1 MEQRICF
8 TLLAHVVIF
17 AMHFSPTLSDA
28 ETWSISVGCFPRY
41 MSPLI
46 KVITQIAACL
56 LGLASLLSCGL
67 ILWLAGPTLHFTVIF
82 LLYFFVEI
90 CVLVHWD
97 EFLEWLLGMVA
108 CRGSIGE
115 ILPKAQSMWLQ
126 LFGGGATELPMIICH
141 PCNLE
146 AEHAGNPWKRKC
158 LFWIIIFSG
167 FQKQGQHILLVAVA
181 GQSPCRC
188 PNISGKFKTI
198 SFPETGTLWSTL
210 PAAHGTA
217 PHSYLA
223 DLSMVN
229 WWWFPMQT
237 TRNT

>member
-67 ILWLAGPTLHFTVIF
+67 ILWLAGPTLHVTVSS
-82 LLYFFVEI
+82 V
-90 CVLVHWD
+90 VLFCWNLRSGPLGWISGMTFGYGGMSRFHWRNLT
-97 EFLEWLLGMVA
+97 EGTVYVTSAVRW
-108 CRGSIGE
+108 RG
-115 ILPKAQSMWLQ
+115 
-126 LFGGGATELPMIICH
+126 TELPMIICH

-158 LFWIIIFSG
+158 LFWIIIFQG
-167 FQKQGQHILLVAVA
+167 FKNRG
-181 GQSPCRC
+181 
-188 PNISGKFKTI
+188 NISF
-198 SFPETGTLWSTL
+198 W
-210 PAAHGTA
+210 
-217 PHSYLA
+217 
-223 DLSMVN
+223 
-229 WWWFPMQT
+229 
-237 TRNT
+237 